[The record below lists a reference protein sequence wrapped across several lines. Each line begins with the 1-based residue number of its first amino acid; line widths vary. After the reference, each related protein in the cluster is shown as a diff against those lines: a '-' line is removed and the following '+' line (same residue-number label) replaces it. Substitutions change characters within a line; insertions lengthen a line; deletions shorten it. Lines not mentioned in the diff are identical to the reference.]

1 MEPSGWKA
9 TRSTYSLYA
18 NTAILRLARRSSTIG
33 LADGQHCDDFR
44 SINVKF
50 SEYLKP
56 LLKRLAS

>member
-1 MEPSGWKA
+1 M
-9 TRSTYSLYA
+9 R
-18 NTAILRLARRSSTIG
+18 NVAILRLARRSSTIG

-56 LLKRLAS
+56 LLNIPHVAYKYGLLPRAV